1 MKKKKPK
8 AKIKD
13 LEFFLLDDVLD
24 VVEAKYKLKKE
35 DIKRGKRNKERI

>member
-35 DIKRGKRNKERI
+35 DRKSGKRNKERI